1 MKPIQPARE
10 ALEET
15 DDLRYMEPNR
25 DRVVGGDDRT
35 GRHFDAEATLTTEET
50 PSESEGTGD

>member
-1 MKPIQPARE
+1 MKPTPPARE

-15 DDLRYMEPNR
+15 DGVRYMEPNR

-35 GRHFDAEATLTTEET
+35 GRHFDEQITAEESPGGEEDRTE
-50 PSESEGTGD
+50 D

>member
-1 MKPIQPARE
+1 MKPIPPARE

-35 GRHFDAEATLTTEET
+35 GRHFDEELPTEEQPT
-50 PSESEGTGD
+50 EPEGTGD

>member
-1 MKPIQPARE
+1 MKPTPPARE

-15 DDLRYMEPNR
+15 DDVRYMEPNR

-35 GRHFDAEATLTTEET
+35 GRHFDAELTTDEP
-50 PSESEGTGD
+50 PSEPEGSRD